1 MTITRETAI
10 LGGGCFWCLDAVYR
24 ELQGVIEVE
33 SGYAGGHQA
42 NPTYEQV
49 CAKRTGHAEVVR
61 VVFDPSVVSYTDIL
75 RIFFTIHDP
84 TTKDRQGADVGPQ
97 YRSIIIAQDD
107 AQMAIAREVI

>member
-42 NPTYEQV
+42 RALLAV
-49 CAKRTGHAEVVR
+49 LVLSVALKLA
-61 VVFDPSVVSYTDIL
+61 FDLVATPDDLYSLT
-75 RIFFTIHDP
+75 
-84 TTKDRQGADVGPQ
+84 VGS
-97 YRSIIIAQDD
+97 R
-107 AQMAIAREVI
+107 